1 MESFFSDKD
10 GDRRTPPKKE
20 VDPTKSNKKQSASR
34 LTRKKNAKAMM

>member
-1 MESFFSDKD
+1 MERFFDKD
-10 GDRRTPPKKE
+10 GDRRKSPKKE